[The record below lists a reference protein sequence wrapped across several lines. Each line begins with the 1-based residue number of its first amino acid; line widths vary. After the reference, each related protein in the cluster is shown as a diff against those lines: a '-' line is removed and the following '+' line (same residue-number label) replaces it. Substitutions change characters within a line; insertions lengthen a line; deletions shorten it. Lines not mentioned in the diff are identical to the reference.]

1 MNQTPSRTA
10 AALGRVRHAVVLA
23 AGAAALLVLSL
34 GQAAEAQEYDLTLA
48 ILPAPHT
55 AYLKMAETIP
65 DRIAEAT
72 DGRVKITLND
82 SLVGGPQIAAAVRDG
97 RVPMSSALHTYLAAE
112 EPRMGI
118 FNLPGLID
126 DMPEYAYVCE
136 AFWCDDVKQIW
147 LERWNAVSLADGAW
161 CTQQLFSK
169 EPIRTV
175 EDFRNKKLRVHN
187 PQTAT
192 LMDALGA
199 KPVPLPLSE
208 VMPALE
214 RGIIDGLFTS
224 TCYGHGQEYWRLAPN
239 VQNWGLGPINGWAVL
254 INKEAWEEMPAE
266 LRGKVQAE
274 MDAFEKEA
282 LYGYYGFVREAM
294 LDMESKGV
302 TFWVAPDEE
311 KARIFDPKY
320 TQPVYDSWYQRAE
333 EVGFDGK
340 AYIEKVRQT
349 LGKDL
354 LR

>member
-1 MNQTPSRTA
+1 
-10 AALGRVRHAVVLA
+10 
-23 AGAAALLVLSL
+23 
-34 GQAAEAQEYDLTLA
+34 
-48 ILPAPHT
+48 
-55 AYLKMAETIP
+55 
-65 DRIAEAT
+65 
-72 DGRVKITLND
+72 
-82 SLVGGPQIAAAVRDG
+82 
-97 RVPMSSALHTYLAAE
+97 
-112 EPRMGI
+112 MGI

-126 DMPEYAYVCE
+126 DMAEYAYVCE

-169 EPIRTV
+169 EPIRTI

-199 KPVPLPLSE
+199 KPVPLALTE

-239 VQNWGLGPINGWAVL
+239 VQNWGLGPINGWAIL
-254 INKEAWEEMPAE
+254 INKEAWEGLPEE
-266 LRGKVQAE
+266 LRAKVQAE
-274 MDAFEKEA
+274 MGVFEKEA

-294 LDMESKGV
+294 LDMESNGV
-302 TFWVAPDEE
+302 TFWVAPDAE
-311 KARIFDPKY
+311 KARIFDSKY
-320 TQPVYDSWYQRAE
+320 TQPVYDSWYKRAE
-333 EVGFDGK
+333 EVGFDGP

-354 LR
+354 IR

>member
-1 MNQTPSRTA
+1 MTHTISRGRQRRSA
-10 AALGRVRHAVVLA
+10 ARRLLGLA
-23 AGAAALLVLSL
+23 AGAAALLSL
-34 GQAAEAQEYDLTLA
+34 AGGVQAQDYDLTIA
-48 ILPAPHT
+48 VLPSPHT

-65 DRIAEAT
+65 GRIAEAT
-72 DGRVKITLND
+72 GGRVKITLND

-126 DMPEYAYVCE
+126 NMPEYAYVCE
-136 AFWCDDVKQIW
+136 AFWCEDVDQIW
-147 LERWNAVSLADGAW
+147 LERWNAVSLANGAW

-187 PQTAT
+187 PQTAA

-199 KPVPLPLSE
+199 KPVPLALSE

-239 VQNWGLGPINGWAVL
+239 VQNWGLGPINGWAIL

-266 LRGKVQAE
+266 LREQVQTE

-282 LYGYYGFVREAM
+282 IYGYYGFVREAM

-302 TFWVAPDEE
+302 TFWVAPDSE
-311 KARIFDPKY
+311 KARIFDPQY
-320 TQPVYDSWYQRAE
+320 TQPVYDSWYKRAE